1 MNYHG
6 RYKECFVQRTY
17 QLKRLFTSSAL
28 LLRLSNLVTIRH
40 IDILLSL
47 DFNESANYIVD
58 LVIWL
63 TVRSK
68 FRSLVPQWRIIWS
81 GLKSRTVGFTWSCMH
96 LTFAELNGRTLTRHL
111 CLSFLVNEKPFNFFT
126 MLSPSMNTVSFQFWD
141 GHGEVTLFLLIV
153 LFLLVLLISLLLLL
167 LLLLLETLFILEKLL
182 LLLSEEL
189 LILLLLEVLGILFY
203 FYVDCH
209 CYYYHFHYYDYY
221 Y

>member
-1 MNYHG
+1 M
-6 RYKECFVQRTY
+6 F
-17 QLKRLFTSSAL
+17 
-28 LLRLSNLVTIRH
+28 
-40 IDILLSL
+40 SL
-47 DFNESANYIVD
+47 DFNESANYIID
-58 LVIWL
+58 LEIWL

-111 CLSFLVNEKPFNFFT
+111 CLSFLVNKKPFNFFT
-126 MLSPSMNTVSFQFWD
+126 MLSPSMNTVSFEFCD
-141 GHGEVTLFLLIV
+141 GDGEVTLSSLIV